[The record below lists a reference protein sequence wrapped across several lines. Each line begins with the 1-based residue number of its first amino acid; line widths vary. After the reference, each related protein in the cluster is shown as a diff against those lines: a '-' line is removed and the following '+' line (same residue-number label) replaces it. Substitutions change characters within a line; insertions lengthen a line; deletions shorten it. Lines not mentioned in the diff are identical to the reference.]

1 MRETDEFYDVKI
13 SQDIINEKE
22 RNIITDSLMKNEE
35 TNDKQSNSKKWY
47 NNKCFFVSALLLSS
61 TVIAT
66 GIYMLSIFL

>member
-13 SQDIINEKE
+13 SQDIINEKD

-35 TNDKQSNSKKWY
+35 TNKHWY